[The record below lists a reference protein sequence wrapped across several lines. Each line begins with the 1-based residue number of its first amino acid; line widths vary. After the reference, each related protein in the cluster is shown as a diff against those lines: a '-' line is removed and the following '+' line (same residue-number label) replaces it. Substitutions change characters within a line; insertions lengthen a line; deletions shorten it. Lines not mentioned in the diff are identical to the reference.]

1 LMWKSLD
8 SRGAIRKQTA
18 RLLRAVVAMEM
29 WRRLPAS
36 ATMIETSTISGHE
49 VALVWGTRHDES
61 NRP

>member
-1 LMWKSLD
+1 
-8 SRGAIRKQTA
+8 
-18 RLLRAVVAMEM
+18 MEM